1 MTAVDVEKH
10 EKHEKPKHHKSGDTK
25 EQILRVASHL
35 LQTRGFSGFSY
46 AHIAE
51 ALDVKPAAIHYH
63 YPQKADLGLALI
75 ERYRS
80 RYRRWM
86 DETKDQELSPRE
98 ALEGYIRIASRFSD
112 DAKTCPMG
120 ILTAELTG
128 LPDEMRAPVTQ
139 MTDEVLSWLTNILE
153 AGRKDGS
160 FLFARSAD
168 DLAALI
174 ASGLQGAVQLS
185 RATKRPCFG
194 AVVRGIKDALGLPS

>member
-1 MTAVDVEKH
+1 MTTHDVERPKTA
-10 EKHEKPKHHKSGDTK
+10 KPQKAGDTR
-25 EQILRVASHL
+25 EQILKVASTL

-63 YPQKADLGLALI
+63 FPQKHDLGTALI

-86 DETKDQELSPRE
+86 DETSDQELSPLE

-112 DAKTCPMG
+112 DGKTCPMG

-139 MTDEVLSWLTNILE
+139 MTDEVLTWLTGILE
-153 AGRKDGS
+153 QGRKDGS
-160 FLFARSAD
+160 FVFARSAD

-185 RATKRPCFG
+185 RATKKPCFA
-194 AVVRGIKDALGLPS
+194 AVVRGVKDALGLPL